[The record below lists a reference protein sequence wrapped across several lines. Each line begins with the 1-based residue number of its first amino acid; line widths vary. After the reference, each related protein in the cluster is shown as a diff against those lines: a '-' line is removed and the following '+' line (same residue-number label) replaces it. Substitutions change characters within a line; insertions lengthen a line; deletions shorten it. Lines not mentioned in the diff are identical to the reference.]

1 LERAVTPVA
10 VRFLERR
17 DIPAIL
23 RIQADSL
30 EAAQWSQFAYERLGR
45 AGEEAWVA
53 GGEEHLIGFLVV
65 RAVASEMEI
74 LNLAVLP
81 TARRRGIGRALLQHA
96 LSWASSH
103 GTARVFLE
111 VRHSNA
117 VARQFYEA
125 HGFVGTGTRRNY
137 YQDPVEDA
145 LLLMRNVDPC

>member
-1 LERAVTPVA
+1 VTRVA
-10 VRFLERR
+10 VRFLERH
-17 DIPAIL
+17 DIPAVL

-53 GGEEHLIGFLVV
+53 EGDAQLIGFLVA

-74 LNLAVLP
+74 QNLAVLP

-96 LSWASSH
+96 LYWASSN
-103 GTARVFLE
+103 GIARVFLE

-117 VARQFYEA
+117 TARQFYEA
-125 HGFVGTGTRRNY
+125 HGFVCTGARRNY
-137 YQDPVEDA
+137 YHGPVEDA
-145 LLLMRNVDPC
+145 LLFMYNLEAK

>member
-1 LERAVTPVA
+1 MTPVA
-10 VRFLERR
+10 VRLLERR
-17 DIPAIL
+17 DISAIL
-23 RIQADSL
+23 RLQADSL
-30 EAAQWSQFAYERLGR
+30 EAAQWSQSAYERLGR
-45 AGEEAWVA
+45 AGEAWVA
-53 GGEEHLIGFLVV
+53 EGEAQLIGFLVV
-65 RAVASEMEI
+65 RAVAREMEI

-117 VARQFYEA
+117 AARQFYEA
-125 HGFVGTGTRRNY
+125 HGFVCTGTRRNY